1 MKNVY
6 TIFVPKLIGMK
17 KYIYGFLI
25 ALFTLLFAVC
35 YKMYTDLQTYKG
47 LYNKE
52 RQNVEAYASENSK
65 FKDNVREFQLTID
78 ELKVSNDS
86 INQKLFDEIKAL
98 KLKEKNVQYLQYST
112 SVANKVDTLVLRDTV
127 FRTHVNLDTIVGD
140 KWYNM
145 KLQLRYPSTIVTE
158 PTFKSEKYVII
169 NTKKEYNKK
178 PSKIFFIRWF
188 QKKHTV
194 VTVDMEEKNPYIV
207 NGENRFIKIVKD

>member
-1 MKNVY
+1 
-6 TIFVPKLIGMK
+6 MK

-35 YKMYTDLQTYKG
+35 YKTYTDLQTYKG